1 MKGVFG
7 YTWGFVYTYGYLSA
21 AQSSYSASIREGTS
35 ISYLIPNLTTQSLLW
50 LTI

>member
-7 YTWGFVYTYGYLSA
+7 YTRGFVYTYGYLSA
-21 AQSSYSASIREGTS
+21 AQSSYSASIQEGTN